1 MRKPSPEQGSKD
13 QLGIV
18 TKVLSGESNQM
29 KDLMTK
35 VPMKKGGTD
44 RKKILLEKIQ
54 PYAERVSFLGAI
66 VTIPELMTELKSQE
80 LITPNEVDWIKRNF
94 PSTEDGVQMGLDA
107 AYSVY
112 DRIAGLDDETVE
124 LFFDLN
130 AILLGH

>member
-1 MRKPSPEQGSKD
+1 
-13 QLGIV
+13 
-18 TKVLSGESNQM
+18 M

-35 VPMKKGGTD
+35 VPMKKGGSD

-66 VTIPELMTELKSQE
+66 VTIPELMTELKSQG
-80 LITPNEVDWIKRNF
+80 LITLNEVDWVERNF

-107 AYSVY
+107 GYSLD

-130 AILLGH
+130 AKLMGY